1 VRASQRRPCRL
12 EAQPLADVT
21 DWLEGYR
28 RFWEGTFQRL
38 DAVLDER
45 NGWSWV
51 VCDIDLRVGG
61 TYRYVWR
68 QEADGFEMG
77 MRGVFREIVPSER
90 IVATEKF
97 DEAQYPGEALVTTV
111 FAERGGTTT
120 LTSTIQYE
128 SREARDVVLK
138 SPMESGVAESYDQL
152 AELLASLE
160 APATEREASRP

>member
-90 IVATEKF
+90 IVSTEKF
-97 DEAQYPGEALVTTV
+97 DEAWYPP
-111 FAERGGTTT
+111 RS
-120 LTSTIQYE
+120 ST
-128 SREARDVVLK
+128 RR
-138 SPMESGVAESYDQL
+138 
-152 AELLASLE
+152 LLAGGSG
-160 APATEREASRP
+160 PPNIRSRSP